1 MRITEHSIED
11 FAIKLLEHLGYEYI
25 YAPNIAPEFP
35 SDGGVAAAGGRGGI
49 FPSSGG
55 VPAAGGRGGIFPS
68 SGGVPA
74 AGGRGGIFPS
84 SGGVPAAGGR
94 GGQDQ
99 RTSYEEILLTHRLAE
114 AVRRINPTVPPAAQE
129 EAIKEIQRIHSPEL
143 LTNNESFHR
152 LLTEGIKVSYQKDGQ
167 QRGDLVWLIDF
178 NTPENNDF
186 IVANQFTVV
195 EDGVNKRPDV
205 ILFVNGIP
213 LVVIELKNAADENA
227 TIKSAFRQIET
238 YKAVIPSLFTYN
250 AFTIISDGLEARAG
264 TLSSGM
270 SRFMAWKSADGKEE
284 ASHLV
289 SQMETLINGML
300 NKETLLDLVRHFI
313 VFEKSKKEDS
323 KTGVT
328 TISTVKKLAAYHQY
342 YAVNRA
348 VESAMRATG
357 YSPSL
362 KGWHQP
368 AADDGVVN
376 SPSLKGWHQP
386 AADDGVV
393 NSPSLKGW
401 HQPAADDGVVNSPSL
416 KGWHQPAADDGVVN
430 SPSLKGWH
438 QPAAD
443 DGVVNSPSLKGWH
456 QPAADDGVV
465 NSPSLKGWHQPAA
478 DDGVVNSPS
487 LKGWHQPAADDGVV
501 NSPSLKGWHR
511 PEGDD
516 GVVKRTSK
524 NYFSLPYNPKLK
536 DRARELRKAG
546 NLPEV
551 LFWNEVKN
559 KQFKGYD
566 FDRQK
571 IIGNYIV
578 DFYCSNCQVVIEID
592 GSSHDDKVEYDAER
606 DAFLESLG
614 LTVIHIPVNDIMKQI
629 SSVMNM
635 LHEHPALAGTKESPH
650 PPAVGTPPEE
660 GDFVQESPE
669 SYGVAGVKSQ
679 PKGDRKGGVVWHTQ
693 GSGKS
698 LSMVFFTGKIV
709 LALNNPTVV
718 VITDRNDLD
727 DQLFDTFA
735 SSTQLLRQEPKQ
747 IENRNDLKE
756 KLKVASGGVIFTTIQ
771 KFSPEEGNVY
781 ETLSERENIVVIADE
796 AHRTQYGFKAKTV
809 DEKDEQGNVIGKKTV
824 YGFAKYMRDALPN
837 ATYIGFTGTP
847 IESTDVNTPAVFG
860 NYIDVYDIAQAV
872 EDGATVRIYYESR
885 LAKVNLSEEG
895 KKLVEELDDELDGEE
910 LTETQKAKA
919 KWTQLEALIGSE
931 NRIKNVA
938 NDIIQHFGQRQEVF
952 EGKGMI
958 VAMSRRIA
966 ADLYGEIIK
975 LKPEWHSAD
984 LDKGVIKVVMTAASS
999 DGEKIAKHHTT
1010 KQQRR
1015 MLADRMKDPDD
1026 ELKLVIVRDMWL
1038 TGFDAPSMHTLYID
1052 KPMKGHNLMQAIAR
1066 VNRVY
1071 KDKPG
1076 GLVVDYLGIAS
1087 DLKKALSFYSDAG
1100 GKGDP
1105 TIAQAQA
1112 VELMLEKLE
1121 VVSQMYSEFPS
1132 VGGVSATGGR
1142 GGFPYEDYFQAETG
1156 QKLSMILAAEE
1167 HILGLEDGKK
1177 RYINEVTALSK
1188 AFAIAVPHE
1197 QAMDVKDE
1205 VSFFQAVKARLAKFD
1220 GTGSGRTDEEIETT
1234 IRQVIDQALV
1244 SEQVIDVFD
1253 AAGIKKPDISIL
1265 SEDFL
1270 MELKGMEHKNVA
1282 LEVLKKLLNDEIIA
1296 RSKKNLV
1303 KSKSLK
1309 EMLENSI
1316 KKYHNKILTAAEVMD
1331 ELIKLSKEIV
1341 NMDSEAKKLGLSDFE
1356 YAFYTAVANND
1367 SAKQLMQQ
1375 DKLRELAVIL
1385 TERVKQNASID
1396 WTIKESV
1403 RAKLKVIIKRTLR
1416 QYGYPPDM
1424 QKLATETVL
1433 KQAEMIANE
1442 LSN

>member
-1 MRITEHSIED
+1 MSRITESDIED
-11 FAIKLLEHLGYEYI
+11 YAIQLLEGLGYEYI
-25 YAPNIAPEFP
+25 YAPSIAHDGDQPERTKYE
-35 SDGGVAAAGGRGGI
+35 DVLL
-49 FPSSGG
+49 SG
-55 VPAAGGRGGIFPS
+55 
-68 SGGVPA
+68 
-74 AGGRGGIFPS
+74 
-84 SGGVPAAGGR
+84 
-94 GGQDQ
+94 
-99 RTSYEEILLTHRLAE
+99 RLAE
-114 AVRRINPTVPPAAQE
+114 AVRRINPTVPQVAQD
-129 EAIKEIQRIHSPEL
+129 EAIKEVLRIHSPEL
-143 LTNNESFHR
+143 LANNESFHR
-152 LLTEGIKVSYQKDGQ
+152 LLTEGVKVSYQKDGQ

-186 IVANQFTVV
+186 VVANQFTVI
-195 EDGVNKRPDV
+195 EDGANKRPDV
-205 ILFVNGIP
+205 ILFVNGLP
-213 LVVIELKNAADENA
+213 LVVMELKNAADENA
-227 TIKSAFRQIET
+227 TVKSAFRQIET
-238 YKAVIPSLFTYN
+238 YKTTIPSLFTYN

-289 SQMETLINGML
+289 GQMETLINGML
-300 NKETLLDLVRHFI
+300 NKETLLDLVRHFT
-313 VFEKSKKEDS
+313 VFEKSKKEDA

-348 VESAMRATG
+348 VESAMRASG
-357 YSPSL
+357 YTLETETPSSM
-362 KGWHQP
+362 
-368 AADDGVVN
+368 A
-376 SPSLKGWHQP
+376 
-386 AADDGVV
+386 
-393 NSPSLKGW
+393 
-401 HQPAADDGVVNSPSL
+401 
-416 KGWHQPAADDGVVN
+416 
-430 SPSLKGWH
+430 
-438 QPAAD
+438 
-443 DGVVNSPSLKGWH
+443 
-456 QPAADDGVV
+456 
-465 NSPSLKGWHQPAA
+465 
-478 DDGVVNSPS
+478 
-487 LKGWHQPAADDGVV
+487 
-501 NSPSLKGWHR
+501 
-511 PEGDD
+511 
-516 GVVKRTSK
+516 
-524 NYFSLPYNPKLK
+524 
-536 DRARELRKAG
+536 
-546 NLPEV
+546 
-551 LFWNEVKN
+551 
-559 KQFKGYD
+559 
-566 FDRQK
+566 
-571 IIGNYIV
+571 
-578 DFYCSNCQVVIEID
+578 
-592 GSSHDDKVEYDAER
+592 
-606 DAFLESLG
+606 
-614 LTVIHIPVNDIMKQI
+614 M
-629 SSVMNM
+629 
-635 LHEHPALAGTKESPH
+635 
-650 PPAVGTPPEE
+650 
-660 GDFVQESPE
+660 ESPE

-679 PKGDRKGGVVWHTQ
+679 PKGDHKGGVVWHTQ

-709 LALNNPTVV
+709 LALDNPTVV

-781 ETLSERENIVVIADE
+781 ETLSERENILVIADE
-796 AHRTQYGFKAKTV
+796 AHRTQYGFRAKTV
-809 DEKDEQGNVIGKKTV
+809 DDKDADGNVVGKKIV

-837 ATYIGFTGTP
+837 ATYLGFTGTP

-895 KKLVEELDDELDGEE
+895 KKLVEELDDQLDTEE

-931 NRIKNVA
+931 NRVNNVA
-938 NDIIQHFGQRQEVF
+938 KDIIQHFSQRQEVF

-966 ADLYGEIIK
+966 ADLYDEIIK
-975 LKPEWHSAD
+975 IKPEWHSDD
-984 LDKGVIKVVMTAASS
+984 LDKGVIKVVMTSSSS
-999 DGEKIAKHHTT
+999 DGPKISKHHTT

-1015 MLADRMKDPDD
+1015 TLADRMKDPED

-1105 TIAQAQA
+1105 TIAQSQA

-1121 VVSQMYSEFPS
+1121 VVSQMYS
-1132 VGGVSATGGR
+1132 
-1142 GGFPYEDYFQAETG
+1142 GFPYEDYFQAETG

-1167 HILGLEDGKK
+1167 HILGLDNGKK

-1188 AFAIAVPHE
+1188 AFAIAIPHE

-1220 GTGSGRTDEEIETT
+1220 GTGSGRSDEEIETT

-1265 SEDFL
+1265 SEEFL
-1270 MELKGMEHKNVA
+1270 MELKGMEHKNMA
-1282 LEVLKKLLNDEIIA
+1282 LEVLKKLLNDEIKA

-1303 KSKSLK
+1303 KSRSLK
-1309 EMLENSI
+1309 EMLEDSI

-1341 NMDSEAKKLGLSDFE
+1341 NMDSEAKKLDLTDFE
-1356 YAFYTAVANND
+1356 YAFYTAVSNND

-1385 TERVKQNASID
+1385 TERVKANASID

-1433 KQAEMIANE
+1433 KQAEMIAKE
-1442 LSN
+1442 LTI